1 MPVAVR
7 DGEKRGTEPAEIAR
21 PAASWLTPGGV
32 HHRNDHGYAG
42 WEGNS
47 WDRGWQIILEF
58 SWPSSLPCWGPG
70 HQGMARS
77 TESTNTGQGSFP
89 PEPDSALQT
98 KALLRMQRWRYRW
111 DNFSQ
116 QDFKIKML
124 CNRLGCCLA
133 GHSIPQ
139 LQFLNLFILIL
150 LYPLLN
156 FPLYWWQSLQILCTW
171 NLYQHHWLFPLGGS
185 TISIFKKQP

>member
-1 MPVAVR
+1 MRASVDCLALQLSVVTRASKETSNDCFPFLKDCCLMQITVKWLLLSSHTCAAKSGSVMNAQLTASFKGKHSPQSIMAHLSKAVAVR

-70 HQGMARS
+70 HRGMARS

-98 KALLRMQRWRYRW
+98 KALLRMQR
-111 DNFSQ
+111 
-116 QDFKIKML
+116 
-124 CNRLGCCLA
+124 
-133 GHSIPQ
+133 
-139 LQFLNLFILIL
+139 
-150 LYPLLN
+150 
-156 FPLYWWQSLQILCTW
+156 
-171 NLYQHHWLFPLGGS
+171 
-185 TISIFKKQP
+185 